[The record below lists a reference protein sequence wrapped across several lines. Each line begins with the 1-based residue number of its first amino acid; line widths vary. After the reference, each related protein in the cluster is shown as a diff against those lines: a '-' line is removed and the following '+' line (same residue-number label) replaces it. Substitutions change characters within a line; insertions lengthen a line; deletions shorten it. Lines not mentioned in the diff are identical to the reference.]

1 MSSPVEE
8 ISINTETPA
17 MDHINKIMGGMN
29 AALVRFLPETIINPF
44 DVLIFNKLFTLM
56 GQIQYFSEKQ
66 LSQQEKIFF
75 K

>member
-29 AALVRFLPETIINPF
+29 AALVRFLPKIIVNSL
-44 DVLIFNKLFTLM
+44 LIFNKMFTLM
-56 GQIQYFSEKQ
+56 GKIQYFFRKATFSTRKC
-66 LSQQEKIFF
+66 LF
-75 K
+75 